1 MLYKKNTLKTC
12 RQTGEI
18 YVQVYV
24 HVYIHVLMQNIDI

>member
-24 HVYIHVLMQNIDI
+24 YIHVLMQNIDI